1 LGSAARGVSSRAMP
15 LEHLDHVNLR
25 THNVARMIEFYA
37 SVLGLRVGPRPA
49 FAFGG
54 AWLYCA
60 DRAAVH
66 LVEVGEQPSP
76 SGELSLEH
84 FAFVA
89 DGFDEFEQRLQA
101 AGIEYRTSRQ
111 LGSETR
117 QLNLRDPD
125 GNRIHIDFPAHLA
138 K

>member
-1 LGSAARGVSSRAMP
+1 MP
-15 LEHLDHVNLR
+15 LKHLDHVNLR
-25 THNVARMIEFYA
+25 THNVARMTEFYA

-60 DRAAVH
+60 ERAVVH

-76 SGELSLEH
+76 SGELRLEH

-101 AGIEYRTSRQ
+101 AGIEYRTSQ
-111 LGSETR
+111 QFGSETR

-125 GNRIHIDFPAHLA
+125 GNRIHIDFPVHLA